1 LPPSAVCFT
10 AALGGAIRRG
20 RHGVEQPVLG
30 LPPSAVCFTAAWD
43 GSSISRGR
51 TGVEQPVPALLPA
64 PSVPRQRGTAQTT
77 GASFAPS
84 AVCSTAARHGTN
96 NRCQL
101 YSQRRLFHGGAAQRE
116 QPVPALPPA
125 PSVLRRRKPL
135 ILVSNPPGSYPAYPR
150 GDVRPG
156 QSVSWALPRFDR
168 ASGYA
173 DSSHPHGAVGL
184 SVCSTTARWRDQARP
199 QRRKAAGARFAPSA
213 VCFTAARWRDQPR
226 PHRRRTDGARFVS
239 QCCLPGPHRR
249 GTDGARFVSQ
259 CCLPGPHRRRTA
271 GARFV
276 SQCRHRGRTGVEQPV
291 LGLSPSAV
299 IEAAPA

>member
-1 LPPSAVCFT
+1 VGRQLDQPRPHRRRTAGARFVPQRRLFYGGVGRQLDQPRPHRRRTAGARFVPSAVCSTAALGGAIRRGRHGVEQPVLGLPPSAVCFT

-184 SVCSTTARWRDQARP
+184 
-199 QRRKAAGARFAPSA
+199 
-213 VCFTAARWRDQPR
+213 
-226 PHRRRTDGARFVS
+226 
-239 QCCLPGPHRR
+239 
-249 GTDGARFVSQ
+249 
-259 CCLPGPHRRRTA
+259 
-271 GARFV
+271 
-276 SQCRHRGRTGVEQPV
+276 
-291 LGLSPSAV
+291 LS
-299 IEAAPA
+299 

>member
-1 LPPSAVCFT
+1 MGRQLDQPRPHRRRTAGARFVPQRRLFYGGVGRQLDQPRPHRRRTAGARFVPSAVCST

-184 SVCSTTARWRDQARP
+184 
-199 QRRKAAGARFAPSA
+199 
-213 VCFTAARWRDQPR
+213 
-226 PHRRRTDGARFVS
+226 
-239 QCCLPGPHRR
+239 
-249 GTDGARFVSQ
+249 
-259 CCLPGPHRRRTA
+259 
-271 GARFV
+271 
-276 SQCRHRGRTGVEQPV
+276 
-291 LGLSPSAV
+291 LS
-299 IEAAPA
+299 